1 MNNLRKFTTES
12 EYTAA
17 TLSYPSVSWVV
28 ATDAVHFD
36 KTAPTPPT
44 PSVADIKATYNI
56 TSTSNPTGIYYHQSG
71 SGSGSGAG
79 KVEGLAPSQMWVD
92 GVEVTPNN
100 LYLFSTTGEHI
111 VEYKLAEGET
121 SVPKSAF
128 YNVFLNLVS
137 VEINSGI
144 TAISDNAFK
153 NCSSLTAVTLG
164 NSLTYIGNDAFN
176 SCSGLQNITSNAMTA
191 PVLGVNTFSGI
202 SDNGVLTVPSGSQG
216 YCDWIT
222 SGYLPNYWTIEGVTC
237 GGGSGSGSGS

>member
-1 MNNLRKFTTES
+1 
-12 EYTAA
+12 
-17 TLSYPSVSWVV
+17 
-28 ATDAVHFD
+28 
-36 KTAPTPPT
+36 
-44 PSVADIKATYNI
+44 
-56 TSTSNPTGIYYHQSG
+56 
-71 SGSGSGAG
+71 
-79 KVEGLAPSQMWVD
+79 MWVD